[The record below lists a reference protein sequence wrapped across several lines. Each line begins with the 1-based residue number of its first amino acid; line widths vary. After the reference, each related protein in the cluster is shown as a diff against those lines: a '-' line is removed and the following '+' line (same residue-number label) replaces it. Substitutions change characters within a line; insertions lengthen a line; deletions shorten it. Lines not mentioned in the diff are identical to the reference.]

1 KEYEYTTNTEYK
13 LKELKKSMEAD
24 SYSPEVQQLIT
35 TLEDQVKHD
44 KSKDLQKFKPEI
56 KRLLEQEIVSRY
68 TYEKGR
74 IANSLKEDIDIKKAL
89 EVLMDNARYTSIL
102 SAKK

>member
-1 KEYEYTTNTEYK
+1 
-13 LKELKKSMEAD
+13 
-24 SYSPEVQQLIT
+24 
-35 TLEDQVKHD
+35 
-44 KSKDLQKFKPEI
+44 
-56 KRLLEQEIVSRY
+56 LLEQEIVSRY